1 MQAAIPADEEA
12 RLEALRELEILDSA
26 PEEEFDDLALIA
38 SQICGTPISMI
49 SLVDRNRQWF
59 KSKVGFEAPETSRDI
74 AFCAHTILERDLL
87 VVPDATRDP
96 RFSDNP
102 FVKADPGVRFYAGA
116 PLRTPDGYA
125 LGTLCVLDRKPRK
138 LTGEQENALR
148 ALSRQVEA
156 QMELRHRLICERRH
170 ADEALHEKE
179 VSVRMLAEQMPA
191 VLWSVDRN
199 LRFTSSMGAGLAN
212 LNQRPD
218 QFNGLTLFDYF
229 GTEDADFH
237 AIAAHRKALAG
248 ESVTYETEW
257 KRRTF
262 ASHVEPLR
270 HSDGKIYGVI
280 GVAFDVTDR
289 KMIQQELENSVS
301 LLRTTLDSTA
311 DGILVLDH
319 EGNIVTFNRKF
330 LETWKISDKTAA
342 TANRDELLESVL
354 DQVKDPGIFV
364 QLAMRSYAR
373 QDSETFDV
381 VEFKDGRIFERYT
394 RPQVLAGKSVG
405 KVLSFRDV
413 TARRRAD
420 QEIEEHVSLL
430 KATLDATT
438 DGILVVDENGKM
450 VNFNRKFIEM
460 WRIPEFI
467 AESRD
472 DNRALAWVL
481 DQVKDPERFI
491 KKVKELYAQPDSK
504 SYDWLEFKD
513 GRIFERY
520 SQPQKIGG
528 RTVGRVW
535 SFRDVTDRRLME
547 MTLKRQG
554 RYFDHIFDGVVVTD
568 LDGKIVDWNP
578 GAARMFGY
586 SKQEALGHT
595 PTLVH
600 RVEDSDLTATMLRAM
615 RREGRWSGEVTFV
628 RKDGSEGVAE
638 TLVVSLGDEYGRPLG
653 AIFVNRDVTEL
664 KRLRGESPKSAA
676 R

>member
-1 MQAAIPADEEA
+1 MQAALPDDEDA

-26 PEEEFDDLALIA
+26 PEGEYDDLALIA
-38 SQICGTPISMI
+38 SQICDTPISLI
-49 SLVDRNRQWF
+49 SLIDRDRQWF
-59 KSKVGFEAPETSRDI
+59 KAKVGTDTRETSRDI
-74 AFCAHTILERDLL
+74 AFCAHAILQRDLF
-87 VVPDATRDP
+87 VVPDATEDP

-102 FVKADPGVRFYAGA
+102 LVKADPGIRFYAGA
-116 PLRTPDGYA
+116 PLRSPDGHA
-125 LGTLCVLDRKPRK
+125 LGTLCVLDRKPRR
-138 LTGEQENALR
+138 LTPEQEDSLR

-156 QMELRHRLICERRH
+156 QLDLRSRLVQERRD
-170 ADEALHEKE
+170 AGEALHEKE

-191 VLWSVDRN
+191 VLWSVDRD
-199 LRFTSSMGAGLAN
+199 LRFTSSMGAGLSN
-212 LNQRPD
+212 LNQKPN
-218 QFNGLTLFDYF
+218 QFNGQTLFDYF
-229 GTEDADFH
+229 GTQDADFH
-237 AIAAHRKALAG
+237 AIAAHRRALDG

-257 KRRTF
+257 KGRTF
-262 ASHVEPLR
+262 ASHVEPLK
-270 HSDGKIYGVI
+270 HSNGKIYGVI
-280 GVAFDVTDR
+280 GVAFDVTER
-289 KMIQQELENSVS
+289 KEIQLELESSVA

-319 EGNIVTFNRKF
+319 EGSIVTYNRKF
-330 LETWKISDKTAA
+330 LEIWNISEKVAS

-354 DQVKDPGIFV
+354 DQVKDPGVFV

-373 QDSETFDV
+373 QDSETLDV
-381 VEFKDGRIFERYT
+381 VEFKDGRIFERYS
-394 RPQVLAGKSVG
+394 RPQVVGGKSVG

-413 TARRRAD
+413 TSRRRAD
-420 QEIEEHVSLL
+420 QEIEENVSLL

-438 DGILVVDENGKM
+438 DGILVVDESGKM

-460 WRIPEFI
+460 WRIPAFI
-467 AESRD
+467 AETRD

-528 RTVGRVW
+528 KTVGRVW

-547 MTLKRQG
+547 MTLKRQA
-554 RYFDHIFDGVVVTD
+554 RFFDHIFDGVVVTN
-568 LDGKIVDWNP
+568 LEGKIVDWNP

-586 SKQEALGHT
+586 SKEEAVGHT
-595 PTLVH
+595 PALLH
-600 RVEDSDLTATMLRAM
+600 RAEDSGLTGAMLRAM
-615 RREGRWSGEVTFV
+615 RKDGRWSGETTFV

-638 TLVVSLGDEYGRPLG
+638 TLVVSLGDEFGRPLG

-664 KRLRGESPKSAA
+664 KRLRGEWPKTAA
-676 R
+676 S

>member
-1 MQAAIPADEEA
+1 MQAAVPDDEDA

-26 PEEEFDDLALIA
+26 PEGEFDDLALIA
-38 SQICGTPISMI
+38 SQICGTPISLI
-49 SLVDRNRQWF
+49 SLIDRDRQWF
-59 KSKVGFEAPETSRDI
+59 KAKVGTDTRETSRDI
-74 AFCAHTILERDLL
+74 AFCAHAILQRDLF
-87 VVPDATRDP
+87 VVPDASEDP

-102 FVKADPGVRFYAGA
+102 LVKADPGIRFYAGA
-116 PLRTPDGYA
+116 PLRSPDGHA
-125 LGTLCVLDRKPRK
+125 LGTLCVLDRKPRQ
-138 LTGEQENALR
+138 LTPEQEDSLR

-156 QMELRHRLICERRH
+156 QLDLRSRLIQERR
-170 ADEALHEKE
+170 DSGEALREKE

-191 VLWSVDRN
+191 VLWSVDRD

-212 LNQRPD
+212 LNQTPN
-218 QFNGLTLFDYF
+218 QFNGLSLFDYF
-229 GTEDADFH
+229 GTQDADFH
-237 AIAAHRKALAG
+237 AIAAHSRALDG

-257 KRRTF
+257 KGRTF
-262 ASHVEPLR
+262 ASHVEPLK
-270 HSDGKIYGVI
+270 HADGKIYGVI
-280 GVAFDVTDR
+280 GVAFDVTER
-289 KMIQQELENSVS
+289 KEAQLELESSVS

-319 EGNIVTFNRKF
+319 EGSIVTYNRRF
-330 LETWKISDKTAA
+330 LEIWKISEKVAS

-354 DQVKDPGIFV
+354 DQVKDPGVFV

-373 QDSETFDV
+373 QDSETLDV

-394 RPQVLAGKSVG
+394 RPQIVGGKSVG

-413 TARRRAD
+413 TSRRRAD
-420 QEIEEHVSLL
+420 QEIEENVSLL

-438 DGILVVDENGKM
+438 DGILVVDDSGKM

-460 WRIPEFI
+460 WRIPAFI
-467 AESRD
+467 AETRD

-535 SFRDVTDRRLME
+535 SFRDVTERRLME
-547 MTLKRQG
+547 MTLKRQA

-586 SKQEALGHT
+586 SKEEAVGHT
-595 PTLVH
+595 PAVLH
-600 RVEDSDLTATMLRAM
+600 RAEDSGLTGAMLRAM
-615 RREGRWSGEVTFV
+615 RKDGRWSGETTFV

-638 TLVVSLGDEYGRPLG
+638 TLVVSLGDEFGRPLG

-664 KRLRGESPKSAA
+664 KRLRGEWPKTAA